1 MYIYVYA
8 HTHIHRT
15 YVKIVYEAKELPLR
29 PVVNREPL
37 KDLREDLPLRSRQT
51 DQEAVVKVDTKFDLT
66 CVRNLEQAKSQ
77 KQQNGGYQ
85 GFGEVKKGGNCFVGT
100 ELKFYKME
108 SSGVLFHNTEY
119 T

>member
-15 YVKIVYEAKELPLR
+15 YVKIVYEAKELQLR

-51 DQEAVVKVDTKFDLT
+51 D
-66 CVRNLEQAKSQ
+66 
-77 KQQNGGYQ
+77 
-85 GFGEVKKGGNCFVGT
+85 
-100 ELKFYKME
+100 
-108 SSGVLFHNTEY
+108 
-119 T
+119 